1 MRKLSDECEGG
12 ELNPRTPAR
21 NDLESFAVDH
31 LATLAQDIICAKM
44 VKVFEFFE
52 SYSVPVLREKILGTK
67 QNF

>member
-1 MRKLSDECEGG
+1 
-12 ELNPRTPAR
+12 
-21 NDLESFAVDH
+21 
-31 LATLAQDIICAKM
+31 LATLAQDIICARI